1 MKKKI
6 LVVEDDKLNAKFF
19 EFTLHRRCGHE
30 VEVTEDVERI
40 LERVRSGQIDVVIM
54 DVSLSNSR
62 HEGQSVSGSEICRM
76 LKADERTRHVPV
88 LLATA
93 HAMKGD
99 REELLKESGADDYI
113 SKPIA
118 DPADLI
124 QKVDALLAVKR

>member
-19 EFTLHRRCGHE
+19 EFTLCRRCGHE

-40 LERVRSGQIDVVIM
+40 LERVRSRQIDVVIM

-62 HEGQSVSGSEICRM
+62 YEGQSVSGSEICRM

-124 QKVDALLAVKR
+124 QKVDALLAVKK